1 MSFWLWSPAG
11 ASSWKAS
18 TPSVPGNAACA
29 GSGPATVGARSPSAN
44 ASGVN
49 RWIRMS
55 HHLGTLRSPV
65 LHGRRRTHRAGL
77 PLPRGNASVPSA
89 GLFGRAHQHL
99 VDGHPTGPAHDVVD
113 RVGDVGGFQPFR
125 VAELLPDRGE
135 DLGTVV
141 PGQLGGD
148 GARLDQRHAHVPAGH
163 LLPKRLA
170 ERTDAVLGRVVDGP

>member
-1 MSFWLWSPAG
+1 MSFWVWSPAG

-55 HHLGTLRSPV
+55 HHLGTLRAPV

-77 PLPRGNASVPSA
+77 PLLRGTASVPSA

-99 VDGHPTGPAHDVVD
+99 VDGHPAGPAHDVAD
-113 RVGDVGGFQPFR
+113 IVGDVGGFQPFR
-125 VAELLPDRGE
+125 VAELLPGRGE
-135 DLGTVV
+135 DLRTAV
-141 PGQLGGD
+141 PRPPPGD
-148 GARLDQRHAHVPAGH
+148 GARPHPLHAHLPA
-163 LLPKRLA
+163 
-170 ERTDAVLGRVVDGP
+170 